1 MLAVDSDL
9 AGAGSSV
16 ASHTRLHSVEL
27 LVEVGN
33 LPQQDRLPRPGP
45 GLAVKPRTFDRP
57 GVVLPGLG
65 NREYELRSLQGRNK
79 PLLLAGRPRLRSPR
93 HRQAAAV

>member
-33 LPQQDRLPRPGP
+33 LPQQDGLPRPGP
-45 GLAVKPRTFDRP
+45 GLAVKPCKTLSIINSIENDI
-57 GVVLPGLG
+57 
-65 NREYELRSLQGRNK
+65 NE
-79 PLLLAGRPRLRSPR
+79 
-93 HRQAAAV
+93 